1 MFAYHTHGEPGSG
14 AASGLD
20 RETLAWE
27 GLPSAGACMMQAN
40 HASSWLALEDRT
52 CVVTGAGGGIG
63 RATALAFAAAG
74 ARLVLLER
82 DEANLA
88 ITAKEIASPSGQDVV
103 TLACDVTDQASV
115 QAAAAKAER
124 AVGRCHILVNN
135 AGILRPGALA
145 SITLAQWNEIMSV
158 NLTGYFLC
166 AQAFGRQMRDAGGGA
181 IVHIASIAASEP
193 QGASGAYSVS
203 KAGVAMLSRLIALEW
218 GPAVRSNVVSPGL
231 VETPLSQAFY
241 QVEGVRERR
250 SAMTPA
256 KRIGRPQDMADAALF
271 LASDRASYITGQELI
286 VDGGLS
292 QTLMS
297 LVPRPGY

>member
-1 MFAYHTHGEPGSG
+1 MTQ
-14 AASGLD
+14 ASG
-20 RETLAWE
+20 TA
-27 GLPSAGACMMQAN
+27 
-40 HASSWLALEDRT
+40 HATSWLGLEGRT

-88 ITAKEIASPSGQDVV
+88 ATAKEVAAQSGRDAVAI
-103 TLACDVTDQASV
+103 ACDVSDQASV
-115 QAAAAKAER
+115 EAAAEKAER
-124 AVGRCHILVNN
+124 AAGRCHILMNN

-145 SITLAQWNEIMSV
+145 SLTLAEWNALISV

-166 AQAFGRQMRDAGGGA
+166 AQAFGRQMLAGSGGA
-181 IVHIASIAASEP
+181 IVHTASIAASEP
-193 QGASGAYSVS
+193 QGMSGAYGVS

-218 GPAVRSNVVSPGL
+218 GPRVRSNVVSPGL
-231 VETPLSQAFY
+231 VETPMSQAFY
-241 QVEGVRERR
+241 QVEGVREKR
-250 SAMTPA
+250 SAMTTA
-256 KRIGRPQDMADAALF
+256 KRIGKPQDIADAVLF

-286 VDGGLS
+286 VDGGFS
-292 QTLMS
+292 QMLMS

>member
-1 MFAYHTHGEPGSG
+1 MT
-14 AASGLD
+14 
-20 RETLAWE
+20 
-27 GLPSAGACMMQAN
+27 QAN
-40 HASSWLALEDRT
+40 QAISWLGLEGRV
-52 CVVTGAGGGIG
+52 CVITGAGGGIG

-74 ARLVLLER
+74 ARVVLLDR
-82 DEANLA
+82 AEADLA
-88 ITAKEIASPSGQDVV
+88 ETAAQVV
-103 TLACDVTDQASV
+103 AQGGPDMVAIPCDVTDQASV
-115 QAAAAKAER
+115 ETAAER
-124 AVGRCHILVNN
+124 AARTAGRCGILVNN

-145 SITLAQWNEIMSV
+145 TLTLAEWNTLMSV

-166 AQAFGRQMRDAGGGA
+166 SQVFSRQMRAGGRGA

-231 VETPLSQAFY
+231 VETPMSQAFY

-250 SAMTPA
+250 SAMTLA
-256 KRIGRPQDMADAALF
+256 KRIGQSPDIADAVLF
-271 LASDRASYITGQELI
+271 LASDRAGYVTGQELI
-286 VDGGLS
+286 VDGGFS
-292 QTLMS
+292 QMLMS

>member
-1 MFAYHTHGEPGSG
+1 MTNAN
-14 AASGLD
+14 
-20 RETLAWE
+20 
-27 GLPSAGACMMQAN
+27 QAT
-40 HASSWLALEDRT
+40 SWLGLEDRT
-52 CVVTGAGGGIG
+52 CVITGAGGGIG

-74 ARLVLLER
+74 ARVVLLDR
-82 DEANLA
+82 AEASLVE
-88 ITAKEIASPSGQDVV
+88 TAAQLVAQGGPEFVAMP
-103 TLACDVTDQASV
+103 CDVTDGASV
-115 QAAAAKAER
+115 EAAADKAER
-124 AVGRCHILVNN
+124 AAGPCSILVNN

-145 SITLAQWNEIMSV
+145 SITLAEWNALMSV

-166 AQAFGRQMRDAGGGA
+166 AQVFGRQMRPGAGGA

-193 QGASGAYSVS
+193 QGQSGAYSVS

-218 GPAVRSNVVSPGL
+218 GPAVRSNVISPGL
-231 VETPLSQAFY
+231 VETPMSQAFY

-250 SAMTPA
+250 SAMTTA
-256 KRIGRPQDMADAALF
+256 KRIGRPQDIADAAVF

-286 VDGGLS
+286 VDGGFS